1 MLRLARLEQRL
12 LELLLLDIGSRRG
25 NQGLGYR
32 RLRRCYG

>member
-12 LELLLLDIGSRRG
+12 LELLLLNIGSRRG
-25 NQGLGYR
+25 NHGLGYR